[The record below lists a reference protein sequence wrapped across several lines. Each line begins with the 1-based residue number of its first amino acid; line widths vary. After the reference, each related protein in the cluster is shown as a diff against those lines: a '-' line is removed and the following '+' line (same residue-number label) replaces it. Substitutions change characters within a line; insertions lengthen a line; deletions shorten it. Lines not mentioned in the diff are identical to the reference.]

1 MRKGQAAMEFLMT
14 YGWAILVVLA
24 AIAALA
30 YFGVLSPDR
39 FFPDKCIVQG
49 GGFSCVESRVENG
62 AAADTITVVF
72 RNSGGSNMQMV
83 NITMVSETT
92 TCDLVAGDDFVSIG
106 GLNNGDSTNAL
117 QFNCSSA
124 TALDNVNKF
133 RGTIIID
140 YLPDEATLWQK
151 ADGSITKS
159 VTT

>member
-1 MRKGQAAMEFLMT
+1 MEFLMT

-49 GGFSCVESRVENG
+49 GGFSCVESRVSDG
-62 AAADTITVVF
+62 AATDTITVVL
-72 RNSGGSNMQMV
+72 RNSGGSNMQSV
-83 NITMVSETT
+83 NVTLSSETT
-92 TCDLVAGDDFVSIG
+92 SCDVTGGDFIAVG
-106 GLNNGDSTNAL
+106 GLNNGDSTNPL
-117 QFNCSSA
+117 VFNCTSA

-133 RGTIIID
+133 RGTLTID

-151 ADGSITKS
+151 AEGSITKS
-159 VTT
+159 VTQ